1 MASMVEPAAAS
12 LTASAAALAEAIQ
25 ACADEGASALS
36 ILDRSECRRL
46 AEAARD
52 LTWRP
57 ARPVVGEG
65 ERQVLQDFELTQ
77 HFPAESPYRA
87 VARLIDEAL
96 APPGR
101 RMGGDLLP
109 EGFRIN
115 DLILQRYRAGSRGI
129 TPHRDHL
136 RYRGL
141 VALLIV
147 AGDGRFCLCADR
159 RGAGAREIPAGPGD
173 LLLMRAPGLAGS
185 SERPFH
191 FLDRIAVERL
201 SFGLRWDTM
210 PAT

>member
-1 MASMVEPAAAS
+1 MAQSGAVC
-12 LTASAAALAEAIQ
+12 LTASPAAVAASIE
-25 ACADEGASALS
+25 ACAASGASSLP

-46 AEAARD
+46 ADAARE

-65 ERQVLQDFELTQ
+65 ERQVFQDFELTQ
-77 HFPAESPYRA
+77 HFSAESPYRA

-96 APPGR
+96 VAAARRIGR
-101 RMGGDLLP
+101 DPLP
-109 EGFRIN
+109 EGFCIN
-115 DLILQRYRAGSRGI
+115 DRILQRYHAGSRGI

-147 AGDGRFCLCADR
+147 AGDGRFCVCEDR
-159 RGAGAREIPAGPGD
+159 QGAGAREIPAGPGD

-185 SERPFH
+185 PERPFH
-191 FLDRIAVERL
+191 FLDRLTVERL

-210 PAT
+210 PAK